1 MHKLFC
7 KMVTW
12 TYWPGWVWPHMAEE
26 HSIIPFSIVNFVWNH
41 LWDTPLS
48 ISFRA
53 QRRLKLLRR
62 PTLIVGETI
71 LVLGCETEQKGKEGN
86 QRHAGILL
94 PLLPGLLIGTPTCLP
109 RRHGHYALKP
119 WVQRK
124 PFFLSCF
131 LVKYLLTT
139 IRGVTNTRAYDRSF
153 ILGGKECFHHQEG
166 NMVTRTSSHPATCP
180 GKGSRLFATHARRV
194 LTKATEGHLVTVES
208 KP

>member
-1 MHKLFC
+1 MRHTSECIFQSSKEAETVETTHLDC
-7 KMVTW
+7 GW
-12 TYWPGWVWPHMAEE
+12 NHPCAWVWD
-26 HSIIPFSIVNFVWNH
+26 W
-41 LWDTPLS
+41 T
-48 ISFRA
+48 
-53 QRRLKLLRR
+53 
-62 PTLIVGETI
+62 
-71 LVLGCETEQKGKEGN
+71 KGKRREPEACW
-86 QRHAGILL
+86 HSL

-109 RRHGHYALKP
+109 GHHGHYALKP

-139 IRGVTNTRAYDRSF
+139 IRGVTNTRAYVGSF

-194 LTKATEGHLVTVES
+194 PTGSLTKATEGHLVTVES